1 MKIAKSISRTN
12 DVIEIL
18 SPKSM
23 RQSFRC
29 HHSDLVLVRPIIRRL
44 NISSLCLLILVAF
57 GIFFENKIPSVFENG
72 GVDNPESDESSPEL
86 NESSPELSDFSF
98 SGVVNP
104 EFPVKGFQICV
115 SQSNRFNFV
124 SQSEQSW

>member
-1 MKIAKSISRTN
+1 MKIAKSISRTK
-12 DVIEIL
+12 DIIEIL

-104 EFPVKGFQICV
+104 EFPVKSFQIA
-115 SQSNRFNFV
+115 
-124 SQSEQSW
+124 

>member
-104 EFPVKGFQICV
+104 EFPMKGFQICV
-115 SQSNRFNFV
+115 SQSNRFNFFN
-124 SQSEQSW
+124 QSEQSV